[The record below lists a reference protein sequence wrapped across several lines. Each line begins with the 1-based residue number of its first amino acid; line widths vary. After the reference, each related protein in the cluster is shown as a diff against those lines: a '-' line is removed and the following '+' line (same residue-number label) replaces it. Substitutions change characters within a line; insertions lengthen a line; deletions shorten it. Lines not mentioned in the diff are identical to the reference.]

1 VNCAVVNGADYIVS
15 NDSHLK
21 CSQKHSSPIV
31 NVISLVGFAADIN
44 EGSRFLCL

>member
-1 VNCAVVNGADYIVS
+1 MDGADYIVS

-31 NVISLVGFAADIN
+31 DVISLDEFAADIN
-44 EGSRFLCL
+44 VSSRFLCL